1 MAGNPANVK
10 IWEDA
15 DVRILKPSDITAPDT
30 FESLLPADVDAVWD
44 DAWLLAGLLD
54 GSDGF
59 GESREWDETEHT
71 AWGYGLIKVSSRNF
85 KMTRKFTALEAN
97 AVTDYLYSP
106 GDTATKVIVA
116 KPAYVYLGF
125 ETTADDASKER
136 LITTM
141 PSRVTAPESNRN
153 EEDLAS
159 REFTCNIFPNTAKEL
174 FHRLVAA

>member
-30 FESLLPADVDAVWD
+30 FASLLPTNVTAAWD

-59 GESREWDETEHT
+59 GESREWDDTEHT

-85 KMTRKFTALEAN
+85 KMTLVHRAGGQRGHGLP
-97 AVTDYLYSP
+97 LQSRRH
-106 GDTATKVIVA
+106 GHQGHRG
-116 KPAYVYLGF
+116 PARVRLPRF
-125 ETTADDASKER
+125 QRPRPTTRPRAAHHHHARARDRAGVQPER
-136 LITTM
+136 GGSGL
-141 PSRVTAPESNRN
+141 P
-153 EEDLAS
+153 
-159 REFTCNIFPNTAKEL
+159 
-174 FHRLVAA
+174 

>member
-15 DVRILKPSDITAPDT
+15 DVRILKPADITAPDT
-30 FESLLPADVDAVWD
+30 FSSLIPANVTAAWD

-106 GDTATKVIVA
+106 GDTATKV
-116 KPAYVYLGF
+116 
-125 ETTADDASKER
+125 TTTSYQYG
-136 LITTM
+136 
-141 PSRVTAPESNRN
+141 
-153 EEDLAS
+153 
-159 REFTCNIFPNTAKEL
+159 
-174 FHRLVAA
+174 